1 MTALDP
7 APLAAPTVAA
17 DTADDDHHLLD
28 LVVDLATLD
37 SHDETTRRLPDLLE
51 RLADETG
58 ARACQIDTAT
68 TASRGA
74 RDAQWQTVAS
84 VGYSSTVAHHLGGAF
99 LSSPHGQLVLAS
111 NAPLRIENNVHDFCA
126 SSHFRDVLQPAGY
139 DDGVSLALRAVTG
152 ESRRHP
158 PPLGE
163 GRDDLHHD
171 SIAQLPAV
179 GRVLAR
185 VTEVASCSARDV
197 TLPPDYAVV
206 HIDAA
211 GRARP
216 VVGRDPLHLE
226 LDEDVLTILRTILA
240 AGVRFASFLHLQ
252 DGRLVEVRV
261 HSPEGRHTARQPCI
275 VATRPAS
282 STLGLTLAPAR
293 GPHRG
298 GHRRREP
305 RHRRRALPDPA
316 HGGRARRGDPR
327 AARHSLTRRGRSQGD
342 RRGRAAAV
350 GRPGLRPLARADPG
364 APPA

>member
-1 MTALDP
+1 MAALDP
-7 APLAAPTVAA
+7 APVAAPTVAA
-17 DTADDDHHLLD
+17 DTANDGHPLLD

-37 SHDETTRRLPDLLE
+37 SHDDTTRRLPDLLE

-58 ARACQIDTAT
+58 ARACQVDAAT

-111 NAPLRIENNVHDFCA
+111 AAPLRIENNVHDFCA

-139 DDGVSLALRAVTG
+139 DDGLSLALRAVTG
-152 ESRRHP
+152 GVVGILHLSARA
-158 PPLGE
+158 G
-163 GRDDLHHD
+163 DLHHD
-171 SIAQLPAV
+171 LIAQLPAV

-211 GRARP
+211 GRTRP

-240 AGVRFASFLHLQ
+240 TGVRFASFLHLQ
-252 DGRLVEVRV
+252 DGLLVEVRV
-261 HSPEGRHTARQPCI
+261 HSPDGRHTARQPCI

-282 STLGLTLAPAR
+282 STLGLTLRQLEVLTAVATGAGNRDIADELCLTPRTVAAHVEAILAR
-293 GPHRG
+293 LDTPS
-298 GHRRREP
+298 
-305 RHRRRALPDPA
+305 RA
-316 HGGRARRGDPR
+316 G
-327 AARHSLTRRGRSQGD
+327 
-342 RRGRAAAV
+342 AAAKATAAGV
-350 GRPGLRPLARADPG
+350 LLPSADPG
-364 APPA
+364 SVRSLLRILERPTA